1 MATNRSPITSP
12 RTRRRTVS
20 SCSRAIATA
29 TLRTHEE
36 RRDISTIRADKLLLR
51 IAAERERGV
60 AQADLDERQIAEA
73 LRELGV
79 SFVAVQPG
87 FWNDLQEMARFS
99 SVLHTADFEPIA
111 RFPITGAA
119 NPGEDAIEVYKPT
132 YPVEQHPR
140 KLQLE
145 IPIIGEAFRGEVGSH

>member
-1 MATNRSPITSP
+1 
-12 RTRRRTVS
+12 
-20 SCSRAIATA
+20 
-29 TLRTHEE
+29 
-36 RRDISTIRADKLLLR
+36 
-51 IAAERERGV
+51 
-60 AQADLDERQIAEA
+60 QADLDEKQIAGA

-79 SFVAVQPG
+79 SLIAVQPG

-99 SVLHTADFEPIA
+99 SVLHTAEFEPVA

-119 NPGEDAIEVYKPT
+119 NPGEDAIEIYKPI

-145 IPIIGEAFRGEVGSH
+145 MPIIGDTFKGEVGSR